1 MSCQMLELIN
11 YIRSSFI
18 VMPTVKSIAVSV
30 LSCYYTIKK
39 NSLSIAIAI
48 FLTIVH
54 FSAVAADQSIAI
66 DYLHG
71 EEGLSGI
78 RLAYRPYHGQI
89 TPIEWLGEVDLY
101 WEFSVNFWE
110 FGADNQHDTN
120 YALALS
126 PVISAQFATI
136 ADKYP
141 LKWEFGMGV
150 SLINDTIFAG
160 KDIGSHYQFEDRLG
174 LVLEFGDNLKQ
185 SFTLRYM
192 HYSNGGL
199 NDKNPGMDFI
209 NFSYAMYF

>member
-1 MSCQMLELIN
+1 MFELIT
-11 YIRSSFI
+11 YIRSAYS
-18 VMPTVKSIAVSV
+18 VMPTVKSIAISV
-30 LSCYYTIKK
+30 LSGYHTIKRGF
-39 NSLSIAIAI
+39 LSIAIAI
-48 FLTIVH
+48 ILAIIH
-54 FSAVAADQSIAI
+54 FSANAADQSIAI

-71 EEGLSGI
+71 EGDLSGI

-89 TPIEWLGEVDLY
+89 TQIDWLGEVDLY
-101 WEFSVNFWE
+101 WELSINFWE

-136 ADKYP
+136 VGKYP

-174 LVLEFGDNLKQ
+174 LVLEFGDNLKK
-185 SFTLRYM
+185 SFAVRYM
-192 HYSNGGL
+192 HYSNGGI
-199 NDKNPGMDFI
+199 NDKNPGMDFLNI
-209 NFSYAMYF
+209 SYATYF

>member
-1 MSCQMLELIN
+1 MFELIN
-11 YIRSSFI
+11 YIRSTFVVITPGKSFI
-18 VMPTVKSIAVSV
+18 QSL
-30 LSCYYTIKK
+30 LSGYHAAKK
-39 NSLSIAIAI
+39 NWLSVVIALLLGII
-48 FLTIVH
+48 H
-54 FSAVAADQSIAI
+54 FSANAANQAIAI

-71 EEGLSGI
+71 EGDLSGI

-89 TPIEWLGEVDLY
+89 TQIEWLGDVDLY

-126 PVISAQFATI
+126 PVFSSQFATI
-136 ADKYP
+136 ANKYP
-141 LKWEFGMGV
+141 LKWEFGIGV
-150 SLINDTIFAG
+150 SLINDTSFAG

-185 SFTLRYM
+185 SFAVRYM

-199 NDKNPGMDFI
+199 NDKNPGMDFL
-209 NFSYAMYF
+209 NLSYAMHF